1 MGDDRKAYTI
11 WLKPRHQK
19 MLEALSDVQI
29 ADLARQALEDMF
41 ESRNER
47 EYARTCIQED
57 LENLIVDWE
66 RVLGVRTG
74 LTITDTQDGFRVVL
88 IPLKKY
94 DNG

>member
-1 MGDDRKAYTI
+1 MGDDRKTNTV

-19 MLEALSDVQI
+19 MLEALSGMSIGDI
-29 ADLARQALEDMF
+29 ARKALEELF

-47 EYARTCIQED
+47 EYARICIED
-57 LENLIVDWE
+57 DLKKLIADWE
-66 RVLGVRTG
+66 QTLGVTTG
-74 LTITDTQDGFRVVL
+74 LTITDTEDGFRVVL

>member
-1 MGDDRKAYTI
+1 MGDVRKPNTV

-19 MLEALSDVQI
+19 MLEAMPGINI
-29 ADLARQALEDMF
+29 ADITRKALEEIF

-47 EYARTCIQED
+47 EYARICIED
-57 LENLIVDWE
+57 DLKGLIADWE
-66 RVLGVRTG
+66 RVLGVKTG
-74 LTITDTQDGFRVVL
+74 LTITDTEDGFRVVL

>member
-1 MGDDRKAYTI
+1 MGDDRKTNTV

-19 MLEALSDVQI
+19 MLEALPGVSI
-29 ADLARQALEDMF
+29 ADIARKALEEIF

-47 EYARTCIQED
+47 EYARICIED
-57 LENLIVDWE
+57 DLKKLIAAWE
-66 RVLGVRTG
+66 QTLGVKTG
-74 LTITDTQDGFRVVL
+74 LTITDTEDGFRVVL